1 MVETLQS
8 LIVYY
13 NTFGTNFWYIKPSI
27 SASPYTFVHI
37 RFTAR
42 FLADLDLSY
51 LLYVAHAFFKYNSLM
66 PSKILWLQ
74 CCGHQLKPSKFFIGS
89 QMFMLTF
96 LSSCLAQNIE
106 RSKILP
112 FALLDL
118 YETYIALKDSFKN
131 ELFWKNSIRLN
142 QF

>member
-1 MVETLQS
+1 
-8 LIVYY
+8 
-13 NTFGTNFWYIKPSI
+13 
-27 SASPYTFVHI
+27 
-37 RFTAR
+37 
-42 FLADLDLSY
+42 
-51 LLYVAHAFFKYNSLM
+51 
-66 PSKILWLQ
+66 
-74 CCGHQLKPSKFFIGS
+74 
-89 QMFMLTF
+89 MLTF

-118 YETYIALKDSFKN
+118 YETYIAFKDSFKN